1 MKNQTKYILII
12 LLFSFLSQ
20 FNVYST
26 EQAEG
31 EVMSKII
38 KLNIAVSDGEKMA
51 RFYRET
57 FGIEWQKFEYSG
69 YNFYSAKLGEME
81 LMLAPKEIAG
91 VDVAVNNI
99 QLTFEV
105 QNIEQTLT
113 SACDNKGKIKD
124 EIQVQDEIKV
134 AGLLDPEGNTI
145 EVIER

>member
-57 FGIEWQKFEYSG
+57 FGIE
-69 YNFYSAKLGEME
+69 
-81 LMLAPKEIAG
+81 
-91 VDVAVNNI
+91 
-99 QLTFEV
+99 
-105 QNIEQTLT
+105 
-113 SACDNKGKIKD
+113 
-124 EIQVQDEIKV
+124 
-134 AGLLDPEGNTI
+134 
-145 EVIER
+145 

>member
-1 MKNQTKYILII
+1 
-12 LLFSFLSQ
+12 
-20 FNVYST
+20 
-26 EQAEG
+26 
-31 EVMSKII
+31 MSKII

-124 EIQVQDEIKV
+124 EIQVQDDIKV